1 MNDMMGMEWNGNKYG
16 KLRENEKRKREF
28 FLGVDSIHSILFYFI
43 FQN

>member
-28 FLGVDSIHSILFYFI
+28 FLGVY
-43 FQN
+43 